1 MIRSKRNKK
10 WWQMMTR
17 NKNLIVKN
25 NAPFRSCISKIYSTF
40 IDNAEN
46 LEIVISVYNLLEYCG
61 NYSMTARVFWSLCR
75 DEINDS
81 AIENNGNKII
91 DGKKMVEWW

>member
-1 MIRSKRNKK
+1 
-10 WWQMMTR
+10 MMTR

-61 NYSMTARVFWSLCR
+61 NYSMTARVFL
-75 DEINDS
+75 EF
-81 AIENNGNKII
+81 
-91 DGKKMVEWW
+91 V